1 MSSSMAPA
9 KSVSFFIS
17 IRHDLQH
24 RNFCSAPL
32 TTSPTSEP
40 FTIVLEGNVD
50 NQGNQTGYS
59 GLFYVMLILGII
71 GVIGFLI
78 VASGAAAGGM

>member
-1 MSSSMAPA
+1 M
-9 KSVSFFIS
+9 
-17 IRHDLQH
+17 
-24 RNFCSAPL
+24 
-32 TTSPTSEP
+32 
-40 FTIVLEGNVD
+40 D
-50 NQGNQTGYS
+50 NQGNLTGYS